1 MEGIP
6 KIIHYCWFGEE
17 KIPNQYQKYI
27 KTWEKTFPE
36 YRICKWDEKN
46 FPMEK
51 YKYAM
56 EALKS
61 GKMAFV
67 SDVARMYALYEYGG
81 IYFDTD
87 VEVIRDSSELLKDYG
102 VVLGTESENKTI
114 GTGFMAFVP
123 HHEICKSMLEYYKT
137 NSYYKQSA
145 TMSNTQILAHL
156 LEEKYGIKALEK
168 IQKKGDMII
177 YPSEYFTA
185 HKGVT
190 SNTRCIHHFG
200 ASWLPLDRRVKDKII
215 KYKNRIIRR
224 IKRKCKNGKK
234 GK

>member
-6 KIIHYCWFGEE
+6 KIIHYCWFGEG

-87 VEVIRDSSELLKDYG
+87 VEVIRD
-102 VVLGTESENKTI
+102 
-114 GTGFMAFVP
+114 F
-123 HHEICKSMLEYYKT
+123 
-137 NSYYKQSA
+137 
-145 TMSNTQILAHL
+145 
-156 LEEKYGIKALEK
+156 
-168 IQKKGDMII
+168 
-177 YPSEYFTA
+177 
-185 HKGVT
+185 
-190 SNTRCIHHFG
+190 
-200 ASWLPLDRRVKDKII
+200 
-215 KYKNRIIRR
+215 
-224 IKRKCKNGKK
+224 
-234 GK
+234 

>member
-6 KIIHYCWFGEE
+6 KIIHYCWFGEG

-87 VEVIRDSSELLKDYG
+87 VEVIRDFSELLKDHG

-190 SNTRCIHHFG
+190 SKTRCIHHFG
-200 ASWLPLDRRVKDKII
+200 ASWLLFRQES
-215 KYKNRIIRR
+215 
-224 IKRKCKNGKK
+224 K
-234 GK
+234 G

>member
-6 KIIHYCWFGEE
+6 KIIHYCWFGEG

-67 SDVARMYALYEYGG
+67 SDVARMAFTFFIFPCFGETAVRG
-81 IYFDTD
+81 D
-87 VEVIRDSSELLKDYG
+87 
-102 VVLGTESENKTI
+102 I
-114 GTGFMAFVP
+114 G
-123 HHEICKSMLEYYKT
+123 C
-137 NSYYKQSA
+137 N
-145 TMSNTQILAHL
+145 
-156 LEEKYGIKALEK
+156 
-168 IQKKGDMII
+168 
-177 YPSEYFTA
+177 
-185 HKGVT
+185 
-190 SNTRCIHHFG
+190 
-200 ASWLPLDRRVKDKII
+200 
-215 KYKNRIIRR
+215 
-224 IKRKCKNGKK
+224 
-234 GK
+234 